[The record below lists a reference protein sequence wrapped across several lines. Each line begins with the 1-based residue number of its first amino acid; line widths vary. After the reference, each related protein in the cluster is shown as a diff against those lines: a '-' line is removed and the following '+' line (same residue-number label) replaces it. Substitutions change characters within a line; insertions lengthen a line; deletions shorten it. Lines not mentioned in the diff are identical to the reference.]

1 MRFFYDNKKVIK
13 MLCAFDIIPKTL
25 YQIFDM
31 TIKAMYMYMK
41 TKQHGYLTYK
51 S

>member
-1 MRFFYDNKKVIK
+1 MCTIKKRIKCVFYDNKKVIK

-41 TKQHGYLTYK
+41 TK
-51 S
+51 